1 MKRVLG
7 SMTLLAAF
15 AGPLLAQ
22 EHGAEAP
29 SGPLVVN
36 GGLMIWTLFVFVLL
50 LLVLRK
56 FAWPAILGAVRAREA
71 ALEAQIA
78 EAEKNRKESAALL
91 EQHKKLLGEGRTQA
105 QGMLAEAKVMIE
117 KEHAAALERTH
128 QEQAELLDRARRE
141 IQAERERAVLELRQE
156 AVDLSLAAAAKL
168 IGQRMSADTDRKLV
182 EGYLAT
188 LGDGK

>member
-1 MKRVLG
+1 
-7 SMTLLAAF
+7 MTLLAGF

-50 LLVLRK
+50 LIVLRK
-56 FAWPAILGAVRAREA
+56 FAWPQILGAVRAREA

-78 EAEKNRKESAALL
+78 EAEKNRKETAELL

-117 KEHAAALERTH
+117 KEHGAALERTH

-141 IQAERERAVLELRQE
+141 IQAERERAILELRQE

-188 LGDGK
+188 LEGGK